1 MIYFG
6 TDGIRGI
13 VGEEL
18 TQEICFRCGNALA
31 KTKKYAKIVIG
42 RDTRT
47 SGSFVLS
54 SFVSGATMGGAS
66 VVDAGI
72 VPTPAI
78 SFLTKK
84 TRADYGVMI
93 TASHNPPE
101 YNGIK
106 IFDSEGKKIGAK
118 LENEIERNF
127 AKQKIEKNSKLG
139 KYVFKGKLAKDYV
152 DFVVNAIDFKLNGLK
167 VVVDSANGASYLIA
181 GKVFKKLGAKVTKIN
196 ATSCGENINYGCGAL
211 HPEKLAQV
219 VKKTGADIGFAFDG
233 DADRVVAVDEKG
245 ETIDGDQI
253 ILFLTEMFKKFGLL
267 KSHAV
272 VATIQTNMGVEKQLE
287 KLGLKLIRTD
297 VGDKYVTDELCAKNL
312 QIGGEQA
319 GHIIMTDYCPTGDG
333 ILCAAMMSKFV
344 MMSKEPISKNIFR
357 GLYKQHSKN
366 YVVSDKYNLINSAGV
381 KIAISESEALLK
393 DGGRVVVRAS
403 GTEPKIRVMVETQ
416 DDLIAQKIFAKLEK
430 VILSDEP
437 RN

>member
-1 MIYFG
+1 
-6 TDGIRGI
+6 
-13 VGEEL
+13 
-18 TQEICFRCGNALA
+18 
-31 KTKKYAKIVIG
+31 
-42 RDTRT
+42 
-47 SGSFVLS
+47 
-54 SFVSGATMGGAS
+54 
-66 VVDAGI
+66 
-72 VPTPAI
+72 
-78 SFLTKK
+78 
-84 TRADYGVMI
+84 
-93 TASHNPPE
+93 
-101 YNGIK
+101 
-106 IFDSEGKKIGAK
+106 
-118 LENEIERNF
+118 
-127 AKQKIEKNSKLG
+127 
-139 KYVFKGKLAKDYV
+139 
-152 DFVVNAIDFKLNGLK
+152 
-167 VVVDSANGASYLIA
+167 
-181 GKVFKKLGAKVTKIN
+181 
-196 ATSCGENINYGCGAL
+196 
-211 HPEKLAQV
+211 
-219 VKKTGADIGFAFDG
+219 
-233 DADRVVAVDEKG
+233 
-245 ETIDGDQI
+245 
-253 ILFLTEMFKKFGLL
+253 MFKKFGLL